1 MDHKK
6 LNTDIEKYGWTIIA
20 LDATDYLPS
29 FAYTIGLWKNYQH
42 PEIIVFGLPVGMLH
56 TVLNEAGAIIKSGNK
71 LEQEKLYNDFFE
83 NGNTCFI
90 PVDERNFRDY
100 INYATELNGASAF
113 PAFEMI
119 WTDKNLKFP
128 WEENFDAELKF
139 RQPLLDRNADFKFF
153 EEKNLAVFT
162 TKQFTEGKP
171 ILKVVHDADGEWQF
185 LTGDEISMDD
195 AAMVSLEQL
204 VLKDFSLND
213 LFDLDYGQEA
223 ERKSIDNKWER
234 RLSL

>member
-6 LNTDIEKYGWTIIA
+6 LNADIEKFGWTIIA
-20 LDATDYLPS
+20 LEATEYLPS
-29 FAYTIGLWKNYQH
+29 YAYTIGLWKNYRH

-56 TVLNEAGAIIKSGNK
+56 TVLNEAGAMIKSSQK
-71 LEQEKLYNDFFE
+71 LESGKLYNDFFE

-100 INYATELNGASAF
+100 INYATELNGALAF
-113 PAFEMI
+113 PAFELI

-128 WEENFDAELKF
+128 WEDNFDTELKF
-139 RQPLLDRNADFKFF
+139 KQPLLDRNADFKFF
-153 EEKNLAVFT
+153 EERSLTVFT
-162 TKQFTEGKP
+162 SKQFIGGET
-171 ILKVVHDADGEWQF
+171 ILKVVHDEEGEWQF
-185 LTGDEISMDD
+185 LTGGEISMDD

-204 VLKDFSLND
+204 VLKDPTIND

-223 ERKSIDNKWER
+223 ERKSINDQWER
-234 RLSL
+234 RLSS